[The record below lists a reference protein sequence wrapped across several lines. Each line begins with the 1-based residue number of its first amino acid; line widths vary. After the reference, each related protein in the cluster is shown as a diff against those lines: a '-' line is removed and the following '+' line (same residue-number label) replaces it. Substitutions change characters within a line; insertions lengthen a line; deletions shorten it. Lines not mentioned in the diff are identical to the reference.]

1 MEALAARKRRPPKP
15 PEPAE
20 ARKVAFICRKCGQA
34 VGDPQYCGPW
44 GHAPQDVCF
53 ECWLEAFEQPPWHW
67 PREVLAVWLIANG
80 FSRTEAAAICGV
92 TAPTVWRWLR
102 YFRKKTEKFLDL
114 MQGLEG
120 LCTLRRLRRG
130 KAR

>member
-1 MEALAARKRRPPKP
+1 MEALVARSERSPEAAKV
-15 PEPAE
+15 
-20 ARKVAFICRKCGQA
+20 RKVAFICCKCGQA

-44 GHAPQDVCF
+44 GHAPRDVCF

-67 PREVLAVWLIANG
+67 PRQVLAIWLISNG
-80 FSRTEAAAICGV
+80 YSYTEAAEICAV
-92 TAPTVWRWLR
+92 TAPTVWRWLQR
-102 YFRKKTEKFLDL
+102 FRKKTEEFLEL

-130 KAR
+130 KVR